1 MMSAAS
7 IDPQVRSEEKLS
19 MFFHHYREARRVC
32 VCMCLRARARARVH
46 PTPKTMPPSP
56 ASLLVSQMRREVSLE
71 SGLSW

>member
-19 MFFHHYREARRVC
+19 MFFHHYRGAACVFVSACARVC
-32 VCMCLRARARARVH
+32 VH
-46 PTPKTMPPSP
+46 PTPKTMPRSP

-71 SGLSW
+71 TGLSW